1 MAKQA
6 QLNKE
11 EARQLRGLAGQ
22 LNWVS
27 SQTRPEMAYSA
38 YEVSVYTKNAT
49 IVDLFKANKNI
60 ASFANLKNN
69 SSERGYIASCFL
81 QLHVNQKYK
90 NSGQKHSCSWHT
102 SFLTSPRRKFYD
114 QIIYLWNND
123 RQVSEEFLSI
133 KCYIDNESLIDSI
146 YSTNTVTEKKLLE

>member
-90 NSGQKHSCSWHT
+90 NSGQKHSCS
-102 SFLTSPRRKFYD
+102 
-114 QIIYLWNND
+114 
-123 RQVSEEFLSI
+123 
-133 KCYIDNESLIDSI
+133 
-146 YSTNTVTEKKLLE
+146 